1 MDDLSSALPCPEA
14 ADLPGGVKSSV
25 ETVSG
30 RKRRPSESSD
40 DYPSIVAMLDEKTR
54 VIECSARIQWII
66 QRRINGGHHPWQS
79 QYFCRTREGLLRYA
93 PKPIPPELLTLPDRF
108 PC

>member
-1 MDDLSSALPCPEA
+1 MIYPVLCRVRRLLTYRA
-14 ADLPGGVKSSV
+14 AS
-25 ETVSG
+25 
-30 RKRRPSESSD
+30 
-40 DYPSIVAMLDEKTR
+40 KTR